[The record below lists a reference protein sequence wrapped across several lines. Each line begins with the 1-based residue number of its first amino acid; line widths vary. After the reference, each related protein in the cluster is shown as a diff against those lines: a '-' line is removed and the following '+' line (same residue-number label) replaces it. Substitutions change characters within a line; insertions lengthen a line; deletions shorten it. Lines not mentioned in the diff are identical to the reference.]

1 MAAVNVVFDGP
12 PPHEPGRFVEFGTD
26 EGRSVKVGEWR
37 QRPDGWSVLRITDE
51 DLAGFPEQNA
61 EIREF
66 EERYAEQIRGG

>member
-1 MAAVNVVFDGP
+1 VSGS
-12 PPHEPGRFVEFGTD
+12 E
-26 EGRSVKVGEWR
+26 VGEWR
-37 QRPDGWSVLRITDE
+37 QRPDGWWVLRVTDE